1 MALGGRRPH
10 PPSLNAHPPPPE
22 REMSSTF
29 DTDAFLV
36 KFRAALAADELGAFP
51 PPLRALRAQQL
62 LDVWS
67 ALLPE
72 ERNSAL
78 QFIPA
83 ETAAEL
89 VSNLSEE
96 EQPEL
101 LQFLSPS
108 RLAEILEELRP
119 DDLADTLQ
127 LLEARDPDRIQ
138 AVRSLLGPETL
149 AVADALVGYHEEEA
163 GGLMTPEFV
172 SVRASM
178 TTRQVLEFLRR
189 SSPDTETIYYL
200 YVVDGENRL
209 IGVLSL
215 RDLIVSAPDSRV
227 EDIMDSDV
235 VKTETDTDQEDV
247 ARLMADYDFSVL
259 PVVDLHGQ
267 LVGIVTVDDVLDVLE
282 EEATEDMHRMGA
294 APIDI
299 DYVRANPWLLFR
311 KRASWLVLLVVSMTL
326 TFNVIAYYETII
338 EELVILAAFIPLLIG
353 TGGNVGSQVA
363 TLVVRALATR
373 ELELRDYTKILLKEI
388 GTGLLLGGAFGLF
401 MTVYV
406 LFFRAEPRIAV
417 ALGITMVLISF
428 TANLVGAS
436 LPFLFRRMG
445 IDPALTSSPGITTVM
460 DVVGL
465 LIYFRVVIWILGP
478 LLEGASGAVLPVP

>member
-1 MALGGRRPH
+1 MVVGGRRPLVL
-10 PPSLNAHPPPPE
+10 SLSAHGSF
-22 REMSSTF
+22 REDKMNFTF
-29 DTDAFLV
+29 DTAAFLEELR
-36 KFRAALAADELGAFP
+36 RAIASNDLSALSPSLED
-51 PPLRALRAQQL
+51 LRAQQL

-67 ALLPE
+67 DLLPE
-72 ERNSAL
+72 ERRQAL
-78 QFIPA
+78 GAISPKK
-83 ETAAEL
+83 AAGL
-89 VSNLSEE
+89 VSNLSED
-96 EQPEL
+96 EQIEL
-101 LQFLSPS
+101 LPPLPLPL
-108 RLAEILEELRP
+108 LAEVLEELSP

-127 LLEARDPDRIQ
+127 AWEARDPIQVQ
-138 AVRSLLGPETL
+138 AVRSLLGTETL
-149 AVADALVGYHEEEA
+149 AVADALVEYDEEEA

-178 TTRQVLEFLRR
+178 TSGQVLDFLRR
-189 SSPDTETIYYL
+189 VHPEAETIYYL
-200 YVVDGENRL
+200 YVVDRENRL
-209 IGVLSL
+209 TGVLSL
-215 RDLIVSAPDSRV
+215 RDLIVSAPDTRV
-227 EDIMDSDV
+227 EDIMDADV
-235 VKTETDTDQEDV
+235 VKTQTDTDQEDV
-247 ARLMADYDFSVL
+247 ARLIADYDLSVL
-259 PVVDLHGQ
+259 PVVDVEER
-267 LVGIVTVDDVLDVLE
+267 LVGIVTVDDVLDVVE
-282 EEATEDMHRMGA
+282 EEATEDIHRLGA

-338 EELVILAAFIPLLIG
+338 EEVVILAAFIPLLIG

-373 ELELRDYTKILLKEI
+373 ELELHDYLRVLIKEI
-388 GTGLLLGGAFGLF
+388 GTGMLLGVAFGLF
-401 MTVYV
+401 MTLYV

-460 DVVGL
+460 DVLGL
-465 LIYFRVVIWILGP
+465 LIYFRVVIWVLGP
-478 LLEGASGAVLPVP
+478 LLEGG